1 MRSHLV
7 HLLGLAALV
16 GGAAPGCSDGTHAA
30 AAADAASTEPSVA
43 FVSPAANATVANPVE
58 LVIAAS
64 HVDQVEVFADETYSL
79 GPAWDPA
86 VRDRLRYRFAGTG
99 VPRKLHVV
107 GRVAGVDV
115 ARADLEV
122 TISPDSCED
131 RFFVKEFDARNVDAT
146 GTVDLAALREESLAA
161 IKDEV
166 ATLQACGA
174 GLTLGNMMSL
184 LLYEGGFR
192 VAAFNTRCVEN
203 SYNPTSSNCDAVAE
217 ALYSYQFGI
226 GAIHTSN
233 FHPCKGGSYTQMMR
247 AQFLAK
253 AAAAGFDTNV
263 AIPSAIAARFATVCP
278 GQTPTAVDYYL
289 LGAHDPFGVPRNTTG
304 NDLAGYGSFPLFSPS
319 VSIPLTFRE
328 LSGSCASITN
338 DRDAIR
344 IFGGGDTSYA
354 QTAKQDQ
361 ITSFYRNF
369 AAANCP

>member
-1 MRSHLV
+1 MRSRAV
-7 HLLGLAALV
+7 HLLGLVALA
-16 GGAAPGCSDGTHAA
+16 GATGCSDKTSSDPS
-30 AAADAASTEPSVA
+30 ADAASTAPSVA
-43 FVSPAANATVANPVE
+43 FAAPAAGATVANPVE
-58 LVIAAS
+58 LVIAAQN
-64 HVDQVEVFADETYSL
+64 VDQVEVFADETYSL

-86 VRDRLRYRFAGTG
+86 GRDRLLYRFAGTG

-107 GRVAGVDV
+107 GRVAGAEV
-115 ARADLEV
+115 ARADLEI

-131 RFFVKEFDARNVDAT
+131 RFFVKEFDARNVDPT
-146 GTVDLAALREESLAA
+146 GTVDLFALREQSLAA
-161 IKDEV
+161 IKTEV

-203 SYNPTSSNCDAVAE
+203 SYNPTASNCDAVAE

-253 AAAAGFDTNV
+253 AAAAGFSVSPT
-263 AIPSAIAARFATVCP
+263 IPAAMAARFATVCP
-278 GQTPTAVDYYL
+278 GQTPNAVDYYL
-289 LGAHDPFGVPRNTTG
+289 LGAHDVFSIPRNTSG
-304 NDLAGYGSFPLFSPS
+304 NDLAGFGTFPLFSPG

-328 LSGSCASITN
+328 LSGSCAAIGS

-344 IFGGGDTSYA
+344 IFGGGDASYA

-361 ITSFYRNF
+361 ITSYYRNF